1 MSPTR
6 QLQDE
11 VFFTQENYKKY
22 SCRPSFVEYLEKHLK
37 SGKDQGKKVEY
48 NHDDTRA
55 DVSISRIQEDSA
67 ITEKGTRSKG
77 AQKGGAKSAPAF
89 LGPSVEFPALSK
101 VSLESQKMF
110 VEMLEMLR
118 SGQLAKV
125 DLQEM
130 KAVQVCKHVT
140 CYYYILFFLFGD
152 LTLKK
157 IMYL

>member
-37 SGKDQGKKVEY
+37 SGKEQGRKIQN
-48 NHDDTRA
+48 NHDDTKA
-55 DVSISRIQEDSA
+55 DVSMSRVQKDSA
-67 ITEKGTRSKG
+67 TTEKGTRSKG
-77 AQKGGAKSAPAF
+77 AQKGGANSAPAF
-89 LGPSVEFPALSK
+89 LGPSVEFPVLSK
-101 VSLESQKMF
+101 VSIESQKMF
-110 VEMLEMLR
+110 VEILEMLR

-140 CYYYILFFLFGD
+140 CYYCILFFLFGE

-157 IMYL
+157 TMYL

>member
-37 SGKDQGKKVEY
+37 SGKR
-48 NHDDTRA
+48 NDTKA
-55 DVSISRIQEDSA
+55 DVSISRVQEDSA
-67 ITEKGTRSKG
+67 TTEKGTRSKG
-77 AQKGGAKSAPAF
+77 AQKGGANSAPAF
-89 LGPSVEFPALSK
+89 LGPSVEFPVLSK
-101 VSLESQKMF
+101 VSIESQKMF
-110 VEMLEMLR
+110 VEILEMLR

-140 CYYYILFFLFGD
+140 CYYCILFFCLVS
-152 LTLKK
+152 
-157 IMYL
+157 

>member
-37 SGKDQGKKVEY
+37 SGKEQGRKSQN
-48 NHDDTRA
+48 NHDDTKA

-67 ITEKGTRSKG
+67 TTEKGTRSKG
-77 AQKGGAKSAPAF
+77 AQKGGANSAPAF
-89 LGPSVEFPALSK
+89 LGPSVEFPVLSK
-101 VSLESQKMF
+101 VSIESQKMF
-110 VEMLEMLR
+110 VEILEMLR

-140 CYYYILFFLFGD
+140 CYYCVLFFLYGD

-157 IMYL
+157 SMYL